1 MDVQGTETEE
11 GMSMEEEDACPSQ
24 QEDVDWTLCLLESV
38 PCDGKG
44 DANSESR
51 RLGYGNSVMSE
62 TV

>member
-1 MDVQGTETEE
+1 
-11 GMSMEEEDACPSQ
+11 MEEEDACPGN
-24 QEDVDWTLCLLESV
+24 QEDVDWALCLLESV

-51 RLGYGNSVMSE
+51 RLGYGKDVMSE